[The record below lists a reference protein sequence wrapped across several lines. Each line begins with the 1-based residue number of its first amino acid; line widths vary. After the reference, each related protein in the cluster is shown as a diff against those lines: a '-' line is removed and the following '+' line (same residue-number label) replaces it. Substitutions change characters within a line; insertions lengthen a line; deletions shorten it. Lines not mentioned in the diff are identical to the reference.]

1 MKFDSTDDLAVNTIR
16 MLSVAQIQ
24 AANSGHP
31 GLPLGA
37 APMAYVLYR
46 NHLTVTPRDTRWFNR
61 DRFVLSA
68 GHGSAMLYSLQHL
81 AGFAV
86 TKDDLQH
93 FRQFGS
99 RTPGHPEYG
108 VVDGVEATT
117 GPLGQGL
124 GMAVGMAMAERHMA
138 ARLPGMVNHF
148 TYVIAGD
155 GDFMEGVSHEAM
167 GLAGHQGLGKL
178 IVLFDSNDVSLD
190 GTKGRAFG
198 ENMKARCEAEGWA
211 YARVE
216 DGNDLNAIDKAIT
229 AAKREVDKPSM
240 IEVRTIIGYG
250 AREQGTNGVHG
261 KALSVDDYA
270 ALKTTFNWTLPD
282 FEVPQAVYQRFAD
295 TLQARGATAHAAW
308 QAKASNLAPAES
320 AALTRAT
327 ADVMPHL
334 PEQANSLIP
343 ETCSGRDAGK
353 IAMNAFAKLAPE
365 MWGGAADLA
374 SSTKTVIDGSPLFDE
389 THPEGRNIA
398 FGVREFAM
406 GAALNGIALHGG
418 SRVFGSTFLVF
429 ADYLKP
435 AIRLAAMQHLPVTF
449 VFTHDS
455 IAVGEDGPTHEP
467 IEQLAMLRT
476 IPNTVVIRPA
486 DGQETAAAWRVALTR
501 QNGPTVIVLTRQ
513 DLPQLS
519 KKVPPVKRGAY
530 VAAEVPAGKPQEG
543 ILLASGSEVH
553 LAMQAQLELAKSGRF
568 VSVVSVPSFE
578 LFAQQSRAY
587 QESVLPRA
595 VTRRVA
601 VEMASPLPWGQLVG
615 LDGAVVGMESF
626 GASGKAD
633 RVMEHF
639 GFTPQHVA
647 DTYLQ
652 LDFDVQ
658 LRNMALR

>member
-46 NHLTVTPRDTRWFNR
+46 NHLNVTPQDTKWFNR

-81 AGFAV
+81 AGFNV
-86 TKDDLQH
+86 TTDDLRH

-138 ARLPGMVNHF
+138 ARFDGLVDHY

-155 GDFMEGVSHEAM
+155 GDFMEGISHEAM
-167 GLAGHQGLGKL
+167 GLAGHQALGKL

-190 GTKGRAFG
+190 GGKARAFG
-198 ENMKARCEAEGWA
+198 EDMAARCAAEGWS
-211 YARVE
+211 YSRVE
-216 DGNDLNAIDKAIT
+216 DGTDLNAIDEAIT
-229 AAKREVDKPSM
+229 AAKAVTDQPSM
-240 IEVRTIIGYG
+240 IEVRTVIGFG

-261 KALSVDDYA
+261 KALSKADYA
-270 ALKTTFNWTLPD
+270 ALKVTFNWQLPD
-282 FEVPQAVYQRFAD
+282 FEVPEAVTQRFAD
-295 TLQARGATAHAAW
+295 TLGQRGQQACVAWHA
-308 QAKASNLAPAES
+308 QVKQQPAAVA
-320 AALTRAT
+320 AALGRAT
-327 ADVMPHL
+327 QNLLPTL
-334 PEQANSLIP
+334 PEQPNTLIP
-343 ETCSGRDAGK
+343 ELCSGRDAGK

-374 SSTKTVIDGSPLFDE
+374 SSTKTVIDGSPLFSPE
-389 THPEGRNIA
+389 HPEGRNIA

-406 GAALNGIALHGG
+406 GAALNGMALHGG

-429 ADYLKP
+429 SDYLKP

-467 IEQLAMLRT
+467 VEQLTMLRS
-476 IPNTVVIRPA
+476 IPNTVVLRPA

-519 KKVPPVKRGAY
+519 KKVPPVSRGAY
-530 VAAEVPAGKPQEG
+530 VVSGVPAGKRQEG
-543 ILLASGSEVH
+543 ILMASGSEVH
-553 LAMQAQLELAKSGRF
+553 LAMQAQIELAKSGRF
-568 VSVVSVPSFE
+568 VSVVSMPSFE
-578 LFAQQSRAY
+578 LFAQQSRDY
-587 QESVLPRA
+587 QQSVLPHNI
-595 VTRRVA
+595 TRRVA
-601 VEMASPLPWGQLVG
+601 VEMASPLGWGQFVG
-615 LDGAVVGMESF
+615 LDGAVVGMDTF
-626 GASGKAD
+626 GASGNAE
-633 RVMEHF
+633 RVMNHF

-652 LDFDVQ
+652 LSAAQ
-658 LRNMALR
+658 ELRSMNLR